1 VIELPGSSKDC
12 LAHLDALGII
22 GGFDLSA
29 WYPERKN
36 WLLATFT
43 DQTNEKQIDLLITH
57 LTAWASSQE
66 VNA

>member
-1 VIELPGSSKDC
+1 
-12 LAHLDALGII
+12 LDTVGII

-43 DQTNEKQIDLLITH
+43 DQTNANQIELLVAH
-57 LTAWASSQE
+57 LAVWASSQE